1 MRFTILAR
9 PGSDPGELR
18 ASASALVAVDGAASV
33 AAAARASEDACIVL
47 LGRGVRVRAGA
58 LRALRE
64 PRALRASS
72 VSERDGNDETFGVL
86 GGVEEDGRTR
96 RFGWML
102 APVPGGP
109 SPFELAP
116 VVAACGDASRDAAL
130 RGPIDVVA
138 PGVVLAARELL
149 LEPLPEDETAAVV
162 ELCARARALGRTVAC
177 DPALA
182 CDAGPANCDDRGRAA
197 ALRAISERYPA
208 LTGAHRLPAGLRR
221 TMIDR
226 EVRLPG
232 GRRERTRAPM
242 PRLTVLVHG
251 VGAEFAA
258 RRARDLAPGVAAQ
271 AIGDRT
277 GAHATRTAADGAGDR
292 TTRDVADALR
302 AEMRVRGDRYVL
314 VAEAAHL
321 PDAAGLAALIEA
333 IESAPYVAIAAPDAD
348 ALGGR
353 CALLALARFPQH
365 VEATGATIAE
375 AMASLAAAAMAM
387 RRGVRA
393 PGAVS
398 RHVLAASPVAAERS
412 ATIVFAAGSSPEIM
426 RLTLTAIVES
436 TRAADELVAVC
447 AASAETARRIVA
459 SFPQIRLET
468 DAVDPLLAGAV
479 NRVAGAASREL
490 VVLIADDVLF
500 PSGALDRIRAA
511 FVRIPALGAAFPAV
525 PGAAGGEGVLDAT
538 YADVAQL
545 RTLAERRAHE
555 RARDAEPID
564 VALTPALAVTR
575 DALQA
580 VGGIDPAFGPTR
592 RGIADLVQRLRAAG
606 YTVVRCDDALVHR
619 FDAAVSRNAAAA
631 ADAQQPVPLADHAA
645 IVRGFDPARRVPFV
659 PAAHAPNDPRRATT
673 PGEGAHPDEA
683 HVAIAV
689 AVANDAELQRAVR
702 FLGAAARA
710 FDASAPVRVHLLLDG
725 AVAPPEVAARVRP
738 VLAASGRA
746 MDETVAVRVERVD
759 GLDAWRANAEAA
771 GRVVVAAGHERDAL
785 AGIRVVDANALRELF
800 VTVPR

>member
-18 ASASALVAVDGAASV
+18 TSASAVVAVNDAASV
-33 AAAARASEDACIVL
+33 AAAARASEDTHIVL
-47 LGRGVRVRAGA
+47 LACGARVRAGA
-58 LRALRE
+58 S
-64 PRALRASS
+64 RALRAPI
-72 VSERDGNDETFGVL
+72 VRERDGDDETFGVL

-102 APVPGGP
+102 APVPCGP
-109 SPFELAP
+109 FSFGLAP
-116 VVAACGDASRDAAL
+116 VVAASGDASRDGAL

-138 PGVVLAARELL
+138 PGVIVAERELL
-149 LEPLPEDETAAVV
+149 FEPLPEDEIAAVV
-162 ELCARARALGRTVAC
+162 ELCARARAAGRTVAC

-182 CDAGPANCDDRGRAA
+182 CDAGPANGDDRGRAA
-197 ALRAISERYPA
+197 ALRAIAERYPA

-232 GRRERTRAPM
+232 GRRDRTRAPM
-242 PRLTVLVHG
+242 PRLTILVHG
-251 VGAEFAA
+251 TGAELAA
-258 RRARDLAPGVAAQ
+258 RRARDLAPGVTAHAF
-271 AIGDRT
+271 GDRT
-277 GAHATRTAADGAGDR
+277 TARATRTAANGVDDDATRTAADGA
-292 TTRDVADALR
+292 VANALR
-302 AEMRVRGDRYVL
+302 AEMRVRGDRYIL
-314 VAEAAHL
+314 VADTAHL
-321 PDAAGLAALIEA
+321 PDAAGLAALIEE

-348 ALGGR
+348 ALDGR

-365 VEATGATIAE
+365 VEAHGATVADAIAG
-375 AMASLAAAAMAM
+375 LVTAAVAM
-387 RRGVRA
+387 RRAARA
-393 PGAVS
+393 PGS
-398 RHVLAASPVAAERS
+398 PPPQVLAAPPVAAERS

-479 NRVAGAASREL
+479 NRVAGAAAREL

-500 PSGALDRIRAA
+500 PSGALDRVRAA
-511 FVRIPALGAAFPAV
+511 FARIPSLGAAFPAV
-525 PGAAGGEGVLDAT
+525 PGAAGGEGVLDAS

-575 DALQA
+575 EALQA

-606 YTVVRCDDALVHR
+606 YAVVRCDDALVHR

-631 ADAQQPVPLADHAA
+631 ADAQQPVPAADHAA
-645 IVRGFDPARRVPFV
+645 IARGFDPARRVPFA
-659 PAAHAPNDPRRATT
+659 PAAHAPD
-673 PGEGAHPDEA
+673 GGAHPGEA

-689 AVANDAELQRAVR
+689 AVADDAELQRAVR

-725 AVAPPEVAARVRP
+725 SVAPPEAAAHVRP

-746 MDETVAVRVERVD
+746 MDETVAVRVERITD
-759 GLDAWRANAEAA
+759 LHAWRASAEAS
-771 GRVVVAAGHERDAL
+771 GRVIVAAGHERDAL
-785 AGIRVVDANALRELF
+785 AGIRVADTNALRDLF